1 MNLPI
6 ASLTL
11 TNAKKHEDALAN
23 LKAQIEELEA
33 KTPRDM
39 WQSEL
44 QKLVL

>member
-1 MNLPI
+1 MILPI

-11 TNAKKHEDALAN
+11 KNAKKHEDALAK
-23 LKAQIEELEA
+23 LKAQIDELEA